1 MTFWNNP
8 INFIATWLTGLL
20 TGWHLPV
27 ALATILLYVI
37 GITVLIVFAMTLDI
51 GLVWVERKVVA
62 RFQDRLGPNRIGPF
76 GLIQPVADIIKMVIK
91 EDITPDGADKI
102 IYNIAPVL
110 AATSVIMLWAILP
123 LASTIYGVDLN
134 VGLLYIVA
142 AGALGTL
149 AIIMAGWS
157 SNNKYA
163 LLGAFRMVAN
173 MISYEIPMVIILLI
187 PTILA
192 NTMSVQGI
200 TQAQSGMWF
209 AILSPLALLI
219 FLISAIA
226 ELGRS
231 PFDLN
236 EAESEIVA
244 GFHIEYTGMKFGWFY
259 AGELLHAFTFGGF
272 MAILFFGGYG
282 GFFGLEKLA
291 VFTWLNIPFVQAL
304 VFIAK
309 AMFGYWVIMWIKYSV
324 PRIRIDHMLAF
335 NWKFLVPLSLVV
347 LVNTAVLNKVLIGL
361 PDWLYVLGMFGS
373 NIVIG
378 FVTIEILRA
387 YGRKQRKAEGHALT
401 PTPLPRGEEQAEA
414 RIMTAE
420 QIIFL
425 LDRRAGPWFCVDG
438 GDDPQPDPC
447 GVMAGG
453 VALRGGHPV
462 RHPASQ
468 LPGGC
473 PGGGVYRRDRHPVHL
488 CGHADPA

>member
-8 INFIATWLTGLL
+8 INFIAGWLNSLL
-20 TGWHLPV
+20 TGWRLPE
-27 ALATILLYVI
+27 ALATIFIYVI
-37 GITVLIVFAMTLDI
+37 GITVLIVFAMVLDI

-91 EDITPDGADKI
+91 EDITPVGADKI

-110 AATSVIMLWAILP
+110 AATSVIVLWAILP

-173 MISYEIPMVIILLI
+173 MISYEIPMVIILLV

-192 NTMSVQGI
+192 NTMSMKGI
-200 TQAQSGMWF
+200 IEAQSGMWF
-209 AILSPLALLI
+209 AILSPLAFLI

-291 VFTWLNIPFVQAL
+291 AFTWLNIPFVQAL

-347 LVNTAVLNKVLIGL
+347 LVNTAVLNKVLFGL
-361 PDWLYVLGMFGS
+361 PVWGYVLAMFGS
-373 NIVIG
+373 NLVIG
-378 FVTIEILRA
+378 FITIEILRA
-387 YGRKQRKAEGHALT
+387 YGRKQRMV
-401 PTPLPRGEEQAEA
+401 EQRPAPQVQ
-414 RIMTAE
+414 TQE
-420 QIIFL
+420 QVL
-425 LDRRAGPWFCVDG
+425 
-438 GDDPQPDPC
+438 
-447 GVMAGG
+447 
-453 VALRGGHPV
+453 
-462 RHPASQ
+462 
-468 LPGGC
+468 
-473 PGGGVYRRDRHPVHL
+473 
-488 CGHADPA
+488 

>member
-1 MTFWNNP
+1 MT
-8 INFIATWLTGLL
+8 
-20 TGWHLPV
+20 V
-27 ALATILLYVI
+27 M
-37 GITVLIVFAMTLDI
+37 IVFAMTLDI
-51 GLVWVERKVVA
+51 GLVWIERKVVA

-91 EDITPDGADKI
+91 EDITPDGADKV

-110 AATSVIMLWAILP
+110 AATSVILLWAILP

-142 AGALGTL
+142 AGSLGTL

-163 LLGAFRMVAN
+163 LLGAFRMVSN

-192 NTMSVQGI
+192 NTMSVRGI

-219 FLISAIA
+219 FVISAIA

-291 VFTWLNIPFVQAL
+291 AFAWLNIPFVQAL

-309 AMFGYWVIMWIKYSV
+309 AMIGYWVIMWVKYSV

-335 NWKFLVPLSLVV
+335 NWKFLVPLALVV
-347 LVNTAVLNKVLIGL
+347 LVNTAVLNKVLIDL
-361 PDWLYVLGMFGS
+361 PGWLYVLGMFGS

-378 FVTIEILRA
+378 FITVEILRA
-387 YGRKQRKAEGHALT
+387 YGRKQRSLT
-401 PTPLPRGEEQAEA
+401 PPSPQPLYPSGHTSRGEK
-414 RIMTAE
+414 
-420 QIIFL
+420 
-425 LDRRAGPWFCVDG
+425 
-438 GDDPQPDPC
+438 
-447 GVMAGG
+447 GV
-453 VALRGGHPV
+453 
-462 RHPASQ
+462 
-468 LPGGC
+468 
-473 PGGGVYRRDRHPVHL
+473 
-488 CGHADPA
+488 

>member
-1 MTFWNNP
+1 
-8 INFIATWLTGLL
+8 
-20 TGWHLPV
+20 
-27 ALATILLYVI
+27 
-37 GITVLIVFAMTLDI
+37 
-51 GLVWVERKVVA
+51 
-62 RFQDRLGPNRIGPF
+62 
-76 GLIQPVADIIKMVIK
+76 
-91 EDITPDGADKI
+91 
-102 IYNIAPVL
+102 
-110 AATSVIMLWAILP
+110 
-123 LASTIYGVDLN
+123 VDLN

-142 AGALGTL
+142 AGALGAL

-192 NTMSVQGI
+192 NTMSVRGI
-200 TQAQSGMWF
+200 TEAQSGMWF
-209 AILSPLALLI
+209 AILSPLACLI

-226 ELGRS
+226 ELGRA
-231 PFDLN
+231 PFDLS

-335 NWKFLVPLSLVV
+335 NWKFLVPLSIVV
-347 LVNTAVLNKVLIGL
+347 LINTAILNKVLSGL
-361 PDWLYVLGMFGS
+361 PDWVYVMGMFGS

-387 YGRKQRKAEGHALT
+387 YGRKWRNVETEPAPPAQT
-401 PTPLPRGEEQAEA
+401 QEQA
-414 RIMTAE
+414 
-420 QIIFL
+420 
-425 LDRRAGPWFCVDG
+425 V
-438 GDDPQPDPC
+438 
-447 GVMAGG
+447 
-453 VALRGGHPV
+453 
-462 RHPASQ
+462 
-468 LPGGC
+468 
-473 PGGGVYRRDRHPVHL
+473 
-488 CGHADPA
+488 

>member
-8 INFIATWLTGLL
+8 INFIAAWLTGVLS
-20 TGWHLPV
+20 GWHLPAV
-27 ALATILLYVI
+27 LATILLYIV
-37 GITVLIVFAMTLDI
+37 GMTVMIVFAMTLDI
-51 GLVWVERKVVA
+51 GLVWIERKVVA

-91 EDITPDGADKI
+91 EDITPDGADKV

-110 AATSVIMLWAILP
+110 AATSVILLWAILP

-142 AGALGTL
+142 AGSLGTL

-163 LLGAFRMVAN
+163 LLGAFRMVSN

-192 NTMSVQGI
+192 NTMSVRGI

-272 MAILFFGGYG
+272 MAIFFFGGYG

-291 VFTWLNIPFVQAL
+291 FFTWLNIPFVQAL

-335 NWKFLVPLSLVV
+335 NWKFLVPLALVV
-347 LVNTAVLNKVLIGL
+347 LVNTAVLNKILIVL
-361 PDWLYVLGMFGS
+361 PNWLYVLGMFGS
-373 NIVIG
+373 NLVIG
-378 FVTIEILRA
+378 FVTVEILRA
-387 YGRKQRKAEGHALT
+387 YGRKQRKAVQKPNPPAQT
-401 PTPLPRGEEQAEA
+401 QEQA
-414 RIMTAE
+414 
-420 QIIFL
+420 
-425 LDRRAGPWFCVDG
+425 V
-438 GDDPQPDPC
+438 
-447 GVMAGG
+447 
-453 VALRGGHPV
+453 
-462 RHPASQ
+462 
-468 LPGGC
+468 
-473 PGGGVYRRDRHPVHL
+473 
-488 CGHADPA
+488 

>member
-8 INFIATWLTGLL
+8 INLIANWLNGLL
-20 TGWHLPV
+20 TGWHLPGT
-27 ALATILLYVI
+27 LATILIFVI
-37 GITVLIVFAMTLDI
+37 GITVLIVFAMVLDI

-91 EDITPDGADKI
+91 EDITPAGADRI
-102 IYNIAPVL
+102 VYNIAPVL
-110 AATSVIMLWAILP
+110 AATSVIVLWAILP

-142 AGALGTL
+142 AGAMGTL

-173 MISYEIPMVIILLI
+173 MISYEIPMVIILLV

-192 NTMSVQGI
+192 STMSVRGI
-200 TQAQSGMWF
+200 TEAQSGMWF
-209 AILSPLALLI
+209 AILSPLACLI

-226 ELGRS
+226 ELGRA
-231 PFDLN
+231 PFDLS

-291 VFTWLNIPFVQAL
+291 TFTWLNIPFVQAL

-309 AMFGYWVIMWIKYSV
+309 AMLGYWVIMWIKYSV

-347 LVNTAVLNKVLIGL
+347 LINTAILNKVLSGM
-361 PDWLYVLGMFGS
+361 PDWGYVTGMFGS

-387 YGRKQRKAEGHALT
+387 YGRKKRKAETKPAPQAQT
-401 PTPLPRGEEQAEA
+401 QEQ
-414 RIMTAE
+414 T
-420 QIIFL
+420 
-425 LDRRAGPWFCVDG
+425 V
-438 GDDPQPDPC
+438 
-447 GVMAGG
+447 
-453 VALRGGHPV
+453 
-462 RHPASQ
+462 
-468 LPGGC
+468 
-473 PGGGVYRRDRHPVHL
+473 
-488 CGHADPA
+488 

>member
-8 INFIATWLTGLL
+8 INFIANWLSGLL
-20 TGWHLPV
+20 THWHLPE
-27 ALATILLYVI
+27 AASIILTSVI
-37 GITVLIVFAMTLDI
+37 GITALIVFAMVLDI

-91 EDITPDGADKI
+91 EDITPVGADKI

-110 AATSVIMLWAILP
+110 AATSVIVLWAVLP

-142 AGALGTL
+142 AGSLGTL
-149 AIIMAGWS
+149 SIIMAGWS

-173 MISYEIPMVIILLI
+173 MVSYEVPMVIILLV

-192 NTMSVQGI
+192 NTMSMKGI
-200 TQAQSGMWF
+200 TEAQSGMWF
-209 AILSPLALLI
+209 AILSPLACLI

-291 VFTWLNIPFVQAL
+291 VFTWLNFPFVQAL
-304 VFIAK
+304 VFISK
-309 AMFGYWVIMWIKYSV
+309 ALFGYWVIMWIKYSV

-347 LVNTAVLNKVLIGL
+347 LVNTAFLNKMLSGL
-361 PDWLYVLGMFGS
+361 PFWVYVFGMLGS

-378 FVTIEILRA
+378 FLTIEILRA
-387 YGRKQRKAEGHALT
+387 YGRKKRKADQ
-401 PTPLPRGEEQAEA
+401 LPAKQAQTQEQA
-414 RIMTAE
+414 
-420 QIIFL
+420 
-425 LDRRAGPWFCVDG
+425 V
-438 GDDPQPDPC
+438 
-447 GVMAGG
+447 
-453 VALRGGHPV
+453 
-462 RHPASQ
+462 
-468 LPGGC
+468 
-473 PGGGVYRRDRHPVHL
+473 
-488 CGHADPA
+488 